1 MLKLLFCLLVYH
13 VYEGNTVSEEIISF
27 WEQVLNEG
35 LSFFFNHW
43 AKLCSL
49 KPLRRAIWK
58 TCWAAPSAFL
68 RFVIFLDW
76 AGLFCES
83 SLASTCQFKVLRRA
97 RELKDY
103 SGSFEF
109 LTRAAQSASRMTTA
123 HINVYKTVWVSL
135 RAVGAP
141 LTPLGCPS
149 SFEFLLSP
157 ASDRAEVVVSVV
169 TLIRF
174 H

>member
-1 MLKLLFCLLVYH
+1 MRVYRCC
-13 VYEGNTVSEEIISF
+13 F
-27 WEQVLNEG
+27 
-35 LSFFFNHW
+35 FFFNHW
-43 AKLCSL
+43 AKLGSL

-68 RFVIFLDW
+68 RFVIFSDW
-76 AGLFCES
+76 ARLFCES
-83 SLASTCQFKVLRRA
+83 SLASTCQFKVLRQA

-109 LTRAAQSASRMTTA
+109 KSARRMTTA
-123 HINVYKTVWVSL
+123 YINIYKTVWVSL
-135 RAVGAP
+135 WAVGAP

-157 ASDRAEVVVSVV
+157 ASDRGSSVCGNTNTVSLAN
-169 TLIRF
+169 LIKLTWSKNEQDLLF
-174 H
+174 